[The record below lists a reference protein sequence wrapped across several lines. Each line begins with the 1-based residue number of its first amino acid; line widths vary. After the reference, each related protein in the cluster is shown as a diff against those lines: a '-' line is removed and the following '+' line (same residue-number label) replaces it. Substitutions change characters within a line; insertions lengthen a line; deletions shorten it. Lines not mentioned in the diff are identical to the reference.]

1 MCAFVHTH
9 THTFSLIRVLAGN
22 RWLTQIRI
30 ILEEFNKGTIYK
42 SVVRVR
48 EIPSRVCLGLVT
60 VEFLCYQTEGGVGA
74 GDVSVKKAV

>member
-1 MCAFVHTH
+1 MRSVNNW
-9 THTFSLIRVLAGN
+9 SLPAPIRAPAGN
-22 RWLTQIRI
+22 RWHSSRVTG
-30 ILEEFNKGTIYK
+30 EFNKGTIYK